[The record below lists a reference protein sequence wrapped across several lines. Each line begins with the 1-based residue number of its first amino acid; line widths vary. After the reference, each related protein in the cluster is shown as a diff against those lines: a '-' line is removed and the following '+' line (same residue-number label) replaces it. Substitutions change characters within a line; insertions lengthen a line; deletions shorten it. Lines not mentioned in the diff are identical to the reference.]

1 MKADFDRYE
10 PYDNRPEI
18 ISGVVLVLVLCGII
32 PLMLYVKSPL
42 LACVFILGAGAV
54 MVLVAYMLAG
64 RGKHSVEIDGEKIT
78 FISGRKARVVS
89 LDEISA
95 AGYASEIV
103 RTRIVDKHLYLL
115 LHVEIR
121 LKTGERIQLAKN
133 LHPPK
138 DVDTYKRDSYN
149 AFVED
154 QPLPQLCRYINRQVL
169 GIAEE

>member
-64 RGKHSVEIDGEKIT
+64 RGKHSVEINGEKIT
-78 FISGRKARVVS
+78 FISGRKARMLS
-89 LDEISA
+89 LNEISA

-103 RTRIVDKHLYLL
+103 RARIGDRHLYL

-138 DVDTYKRDSYN
+138 DVDTYKQDSYN
-149 AFVED
+149 AFVEA

>member
-18 ISGVVLVLVLCGII
+18 IFGVVLVLVMCAVV
-32 PLMLYVKSPL
+32 PLMLYLTKPMLSYIVI
-42 LACVFILGAGAV
+42 LAIGAV
-54 MVLVAYMLAG
+54 MVIVYMLAG
-64 RGKHSVEIDGEKIT
+64 RGKHFVEIDGEKIT
-78 FISGRKARVVS
+78 FTSGRKARVVS